1 VCLSGAP
8 TICIPVVVRSLL
20 VARRVFNQFSARRLA
35 YDRVGTPALCGT
47 RRELRLPF
55 GARAPNDSYSSTLVP
70 TQSPE
75 TLVFG
80 VNRTAKMTISSHS

>member
-1 VCLSGAP
+1 VCLSGPP
-8 TICIPVVVRSLL
+8 TIRIPVVVRSLL
-20 VARRVFNQFSARRLA
+20 LARRVFNQFSARRLA
-35 YDRVGTPALCGT
+35 SDRVGTPTLCGT

-75 TLVFG
+75 TLVFEG
-80 VNRTAKMTISSHS
+80 NNATRMTLGSHS